1 MESKTLDK
9 VLDVAGG
16 IAKATA
22 NLSEATPKHSKEKTE
37 TSSNASTGS
46 QNIQIHMAPEKQ
58 VIKPVEKYIQ
68 KFPESRPLTPEEC
81 ELALKIAQMNHGLQ
95 SDKQLYFE
103 RVTDREWAHKLEV
116 ERKNERKRKI
126 RGIIGGLFAALG
138 VGVIGY
144 SVYSDYRGSK
154 NQAMVK
160 KALPERSTVDA
171 EGTVE

>member
-1 MESKTLDK
+1 M
-9 VLDVAGG
+9 
-16 IAKATA
+16 
-22 NLSEATPKHSKEKTE
+22 
-37 TSSNASTGS
+37 
-46 QNIQIHMAPEKQ
+46 
-58 VIKPVEKYIQ
+58 
-68 KFPESRPLTPEEC
+68 
-81 ELALKIAQMNHGLQ
+81 
-95 SDKQLYFE
+95 
-103 RVTDREWAHKLEV
+103 TDREWAHKLEV